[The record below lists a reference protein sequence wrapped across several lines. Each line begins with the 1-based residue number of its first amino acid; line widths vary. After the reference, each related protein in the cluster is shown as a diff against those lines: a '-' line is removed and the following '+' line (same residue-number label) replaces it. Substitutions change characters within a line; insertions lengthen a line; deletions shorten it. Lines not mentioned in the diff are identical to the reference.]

1 MKKLPS
7 HDAGFTLPELLV
19 ASTLM
24 LIVFGVVTTS
34 LSQLA
39 QAHRRIWNRTEM
51 HSGARGATELLQ
63 QEIGQAGRIALPA
76 PVTLTQLVTTGT
88 NTVGVSST
96 AGMFVGEQL
105 IFFGD
110 NQETVKLTA
119 VNKTNNTITGVFFL
133 THPVGASVIVAG
145 GFATGVVPTTITDG
159 STGSVLKMYGDINS
173 DGNMEYV
180 EYTCDTTTH
189 NLYRNVMPFDA
200 TSKPALSSDM
210 VLLTNVIPNPGGTAC
225 FTYQTET
232 VGTTTYV
239 TDVAITLTV
248 QTQEKDPTTKQYQ
261 SEAKALLN
269 VSPRNVFHVW
279 EMASL
284 SITNRLQPM
293 PPSVVNLLH

>member
-1 MKKLPS
+1 MKNIHS
-7 HDAGFTLPELLV
+7 DAGFTLPELLITT
-19 ASTLM
+19 TLL

-39 QAHRRIWNRTEM
+39 TAHKRIWNRTEM

-63 QEIGQAGRIALPA
+63 QEVGQAGRVALPG
-76 PVTLTQLVTTGT
+76 PVTLTTLVTTGT

-119 VNKTNNTITGVFFL
+119 VNTSNNTITGVFFL
-133 THPVGASVIVAG
+133 THPIGASVIVAG
-145 GFATGVVPTTITDG
+145 GFASGVVPPGVTNG
-159 STGSVLKMYGDINS
+159 STGSVLKLYGDINS
-173 DGNMEYV
+173 DGNMVYV
-180 EYTCDTTTH
+180 EYTCNTTAH
-189 NLYRNVMPFDA
+189 NLYRNVMPFNA
-200 TSKPALSSDM
+200 TSKPAVTSDM
-210 VLLTNVIPNPGGTAC
+210 VLLTNVIPNPGGTDC

-232 VGTTTYV
+232 IGTTTYV

-293 PPSVVNLLH
+293 PPSVVNLLN